1 MRLVVKMF
9 GRFRYSSYLCITKEE
24 EGAQPRP
31 RRITL
36 NDFSIMKVEKC
47 TPEEAIKLAEKL
59 VAEVRDFEERSGIDF
74 FHPTDADLYSKF
86 GDELGYISCDFAYQ
100 YPPYM
105 YYMVK
110 EMINGEEPEIV
121 TAWRYGKVPERGT
134 SYNYRD
140 QEYERGV
147 SVLPYEGGKE
157 SAYYKAFFGSA
168 PLIRVRGVDFGYKG
182 GDGEP
187 LLFAAEEITD

>member
-1 MRLVVKMF
+1 M
-9 GRFRYSSYLCITKEE
+9 SYLCHTKEG
-24 EGAQPRP
+24 EGAQPQTSEDNPKR
-31 RRITL
+31 
-36 NDFSIMKVEKC
+36 FVSIMKVEKC

-59 VAEVRDFEERSGIDF
+59 VAEIRDFEERSGIDLF
-74 FHPTDADLYSKF
+74 KSTMADFYTKF
-86 GDELGYISCDFAYQ
+86 GRELEYMISDLCYQ

-105 YYMVK
+105 YDMVK

-140 QEYERGV
+140 QEYEKGV
-147 SVLPYEGGKE
+147 SVLPYDGGKE
-157 SAYYKAFFGSA
+157 SAYYKAFFGGA
-168 PLIRVRGVDFGYKG
+168 PLIRVRGIDFGYKG
-182 GDGEP
+182 SDGEP

>member
-1 MRLVVKMF
+1 
-9 GRFRYSSYLCITKEE
+9 
-24 EGAQPRP
+24 
-31 RRITL
+31 
-36 NDFSIMKVEKC
+36 MKAEKC

-59 VAEVRDFEERSGIDF
+59 VAEIRDFEERSGIDF

-86 GDELGYISCDFAYQ
+86 GDELGYIACDFEYQ
-100 YPPYM
+100 YPPYI

-157 SAYYKAFFGSA
+157 SAYYKAFFGGA
-168 PLIRVRGVDFGYKG
+168 PLIRVRGIDFGYKG
-182 GDGEP
+182 SDGEP